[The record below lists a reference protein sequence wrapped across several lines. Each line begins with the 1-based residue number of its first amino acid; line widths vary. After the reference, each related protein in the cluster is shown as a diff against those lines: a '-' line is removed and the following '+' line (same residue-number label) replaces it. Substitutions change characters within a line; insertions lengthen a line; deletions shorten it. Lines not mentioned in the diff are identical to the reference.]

1 MNKIKIF
8 YDVFKT
14 MKSKEVFNGTLI
26 AEAVKGQKKVFS
38 IENTFEK
45 NKKRGFKKVTTN
57 SEVDCEGKKI
67 KLQNSFELEGCECKG
82 HECFM
87 KHIHA
92 NHKDNSNVKD
102 CFGKITFAL
111 GILNSLKVLEQQDKS
126 IILSLQPDDMAE
138 DLKAAFCEYI
148 KECCEKHKCADEDN
162 CKHKFMKEFHSME
175 KTDFN
180 FKVFINSKSEIEKV
194 SIEIHG
200 AMKDVKNKKIDVKIN
215 AEVALNW

>member
-1 MNKIKIF
+1 MNKIKIL

-14 MKSKEVFNGTLI
+14 IKSKEVFNGTLT

-38 IENTFEK
+38 IDNTFEK
-45 NKKRGFKKVTTN
+45 NKKSGFKKVTTN

-87 KHIHA
+87 KHIHEH
-92 NHKDNSNVKD
+92 NKCNSGVKD

-111 GILNSLKVLEQQDKS
+111 GVLNSLKVLEQQDKS
-126 IILSLQPDDMAE
+126 IILSLQPADMPE
-138 DLKAAFCEYI
+138 DLKAAFCEHI
-148 KECCEKHKCADEDN
+148 KECCEKHKCVDEDN
-162 CKHKFMKEFHSME
+162 CKHKFMKEFHNME

-194 SIEIHG
+194 SLEIDA
-200 AMKDVKNKKIDVKIN
+200 AMKDENNEKSDVKIN